1 VITVTTCPEGVI
13 LPVLAHPGAKRNA
26 ILGERAGALRVAVCA
41 PPDKGKANAAIQ
53 VVLAE
58 GLGCKPGC
66 IRLVSGATS
75 RQKRFLIEGTT
86 PSQLRELLAEILPE
100 AGRPGPDSTECEPR

>member
-1 VITVTTCPEGVI
+1 MITLTLCPEGVI

-26 ILGERAGALRVAVCA
+26 IVGERAGALRVAVSS
-41 PPDKGKANAAIQ
+41 PPEKGKANAAIQ

-58 GLGCKPGC
+58 GLGCKAAC

-75 RQKRFLIEGTT
+75 RQKRFLIQGLGPED
-86 PSQLRELLAEILPE
+86 LRRRLAENWSSPE
-100 AGRPGPDSTECEPR
+100 AIGISRRDAK